1 MPVSIPPTLR
11 TILQD
16 KAYGHVVTRNAN
28 GSPQVSMTWV
38 DAEGDEVLVNTNDA
52 RLKAINLKR
61 DPRVIVSVQDRNNPQ
76 SFAVFYGRAKS
87 IVNDANNAHIDKLS
101 KRFLGLDKYQSRV
114 PGEQRV
120 VIRISVDKIGGF
132 APGYQPWA

>member
-1 MPVSIPPTLR
+1 MPVSIPQTLR

-16 KAYGHVVTRNAN
+16 KAYAHVVTRNAS

-38 DAEGDEVLVNTNDA
+38 DVEGDEVLVNTNDA
-52 RLKAINLKR
+52 RTKVLNLKR
-61 DPRVIVSVQDRNNPQ
+61 DPQVVVSVQDRNNPQ
-76 SFAVFYGRAKS
+76 SYAIFYGRANA
-87 IVNDANNAHIDKLS
+87 IVDDAGNAHIDKLA

-114 PGEQRV
+114 PGEKRV
-120 VIRISVDKIGGF
+120 IVRIGVDRIGGF

>member
-16 KAYGHVVTRNAN
+16 KAYGHVITRNVS

-38 DAEGDEVLVNTNDA
+38 DVEGDEVLINTNDA
-52 RLKAINLKR
+52 RLKALNLKR
-61 DPRVIVSVQDRNNPQ
+61 DPRVVVSVQDRNSPQ
-76 SFAVFYGRAKS
+76 SYAIFYGRAKA
-87 IVNDANNAHIDKLS
+87 IVDDVGNAHIDKLS
-101 KRFLGLDKYQSRV
+101 KRFLGLDKYVSRV
-114 PGEQRV
+114 PGEKRV
-120 VIRISVDKIGGF
+120 TIRISVDKIGGF